1 MTIATSAVVA
11 VTLSIFAVLD
21 LRSRSA
27 ERTEALRRNVENV
40 ARALRYQI
48 ESSGTLAALVDAEQR
63 SETMSKAMAPLRVE
77 LLPAR
82 LAGQEEA
89 GDKSR
94 RVSAFIEGSS
104 RQLFTDRDG
113 SFIYSLPLR
122 ASSKAMFDG
131 FEVLGALDVKV
142 DTGSIRAGFRD
153 DLWRT
158 LPVLAGIVVTVFFAV
173 LYLSRSL
180 VSDPI
185 AKLLT
190 GVDDVAHG
198 DLSRV
203 LLADREDEIGDLAA
217 RFNEMTYSLRES
229 RNETQRHNTTR
240 AALEQKLFQTEKLA
254 TIGQIAAEI
263 AHEVGTPLNVIA
275 GRAKGIS
282 KKSSDPEV
290 AFKNATII
298 AEQAARITRII
309 QRLLDFSRR
318 KVGAEEDELVNLNL
332 VSLSTMEFLESKLA
346 AANVKHKLNRAEA
359 LPAIK
364 GNPDH
369 ILQIMTNLVLNA
381 TEAMSKSGGLL
392 HVETAEVTRRRP
404 GLEVAPELPCVV
416 VTVSDTGPGI
426 PEEERDKI
434 FEPFYSSKTGEGGT
448 GLGLAVVHGLVK
460 SHDGWIELTEAK
472 GGGSCFSIY
481 FPAAEKSA

>member
-21 LRSRSA
+21 LRSHST
-27 ERTEALRRNVENV
+27 ERHKALRRNVEDV
-40 ARALRYQI
+40 ALALRYQI
-48 ESSGTLAALVDAEQR
+48 ESTGTLTALVDRLNRNAA
-63 SETMSKAMAPLRVE
+63 MSKAVAPLEVE
-77 LLPAR
+77 LLPAA
-82 LAGQEEA
+82 LATKDTS
-89 GDKSR
+89 DKSR
-94 RVSAFIEGSS
+94 RVKAFTEGRSS
-104 RQLFTDRDG
+104 HLFTDSDS

-122 ASSKAMFDG
+122 ASSKKVLEG
-131 FEVLGALDVKV
+131 FEVLGVIEV
-142 DTGSIRAGFRD
+142 SINTKIISDAVRD

-158 LPVLAGIVVTVFFAV
+158 LPVLAGIVITVFLAV

-229 RNETQRHNTTR
+229 RSETQRHTTTR

-282 KKSSDPEV
+282 KKSSDIEV
-290 AFKNATII
+290 VEKNATII

-318 KVGAEEDELVNLNL
+318 KVGAEEDQLVNLNL
-332 VSLSTMEFLESKLA
+332 VSFSTMEFLESKLA
-346 AANVKHKLNRAEA
+346 AAGVKHTLSRAEA

-381 TEAMSKSGGLL
+381 AEAMIKTGGELS
-392 HVETAEVTRRRP
+392 VETAEVTRRRP
-404 GLEVAPELPCVV
+404 SLEVAPELPCVV

-426 PEEERDKI
+426 PEEDRDKI

-460 SHDGWIELTEAK
+460 NHDGWIELSEAI
-472 GGGSCFSIY
+472 GGGSCFSVY
-481 FPAAEKSA
+481 FPAADKTTV